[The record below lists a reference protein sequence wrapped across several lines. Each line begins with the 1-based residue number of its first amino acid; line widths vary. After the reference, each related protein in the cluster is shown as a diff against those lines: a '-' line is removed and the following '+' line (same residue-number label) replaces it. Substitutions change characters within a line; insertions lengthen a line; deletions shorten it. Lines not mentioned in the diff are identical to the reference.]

1 MVLIPSLAYVTLRSH
16 GVQTW
21 LASKAAAYIS
31 EELGAEVSV
40 GGVKVKWFF
49 NVALEEI
56 NILDK
61 QKKPILYA
69 NELVFD
75 VASIS
80 FSRRNLKVEKLLFDK
95 ALLGMFRYPGE
106 DEFNFQFLID
116 YFASDEPADTF
127 RLPKWQV
134 SVSSFEFRNSGLSFT
149 DHNVDYIDYGF
160 DPNNF
165 AFGKLNLSI
174 TNISFEDEVFFAEVD
189 HFSVEESKGLL
200 IEDVKASLMVGPQG
214 SYARDMLIKT
224 NRSRVELD
232 VALDYDNYNDFSD
245 FVHKVK
251 MDFEIKPSALQL
263 YELGYFITSLYG
275 LDNRVYLKGNLT
287 GTVNSFR
294 GNEVILQYGNFSAF
308 QGSFFM
314 NGLPDIQET
323 FLNFSV
329 NRFVTNKKD
338 LETFIIPYA
347 SGAAPLELPN
357 QVQNLGTTNF
367 SGNLTGFI
375 YDFVAYGKL
384 QTALGEIESDIA
396 IRSNEDFS
404 VLSYSGNLGTSG
416 LNLGNL
422 MNDND
427 NFGQIAFDLKLKG
440 KGIDLNHLDVS
451 MDGLVKRV
459 ELKGYDYRNID
470 IAGTLRNQQFNGN
483 LLIDDPNLFMDFN
496 GMIDF
501 GPDNPYLNFTARI
514 DDANLSGLNI
524 YQRDSVYQ
532 SIVSTIVSVEG
543 HFKDVRNLDG
553 EIAAYSSIYREIEP
567 ETGNEK
573 NYYQNDLIS
582 LSSYGSGQQQKLL
595 RLTSDFLDA
604 QIEGYLSYDQLK
616 EDITQYLGYFLPSRF
631 ENLYSTD
638 ADISKDRVTQ
648 VGEFD
653 IHFKETRELFS
664 IFFPKWH
671 LSDNVLIHGR
681 FNTHERFFKL
691 DGGAKYFSFAGTRI
705 NDFKIHLESD
715 TTGIEVLNTA
725 SKLQLSDSIWLDRF
739 QFISGIYND
748 TIQISTSWENENG
761 VARNYGRIEGRARVL
776 TPSQTEFVFQ
786 RSFAYI
792 NDSLWTISPANL
804 ILIDSNVVDIQ
815 DFFLYKNDE
824 YLKVDG
830 RLSDHPDDLL
840 TVDLNNFNIESLN
853 YLLRGQKVDFGGI
866 SSGELIMSNL
876 RKTPNISANLLIRDF
891 SFNNDHLGDLSLE
904 SLWDAAAKA
913 FKIDA
918 EIIYYGNV
926 GFNKPII
933 ARGWFYPEREYD
945 NFDLDIQVENL
956 RMSIFSRYLDGFTS
970 NFRGLASGQLRLEG
984 PLSSP
989 ELTGRARLVR
999 TGFRV
1004 DFTNTAYSFAHE
1016 LEIGKDFFR
1025 FDNLTLN
1032 DTLGNSANVSGII
1045 RHNNFMNFSVDISFL
1060 MDRIAVLN
1068 TLPHHNELFFG
1079 RAFATG
1085 ICRVHGPANDITLDI
1100 SAQANRGTQFF
1111 LPLDSREEF
1120 TESSFISFV
1129 SPDKANGGSITLP
1142 VNEIAGIALNFD
1154 LEVTPEAEIQIIFDS
1169 QIGDILRGRGFG
1181 DLKFEMNSQGAFN
1194 MYGDFTIQEGDYLFT
1209 LQNLINKRFRMEQGG
1224 TIRWS
1229 GDVYDAD
1236 IDMRAIYRTRTSL
1249 NDLYSSMEGNPENQ
1263 TGTQRRVSVETVLHL
1278 QDKLFNPSISF
1289 EIQLPGVD
1297 ESTREMI
1304 ERDMPTEQDIN
1315 RQVFSLLILNRF
1327 VPTTADGSN
1336 NQLDGLNTAL
1346 GYGMGSTSSEL
1357 LSNQLSNWL
1366 SQISSDFDIGINYR
1380 PRDDISPQE
1389 IEVALSTQLFD
1400 DRVVIDGNVGVAAG
1414 NHHVNTQNTS
1424 NIVGDVNVE
1433 VKITPEGRFRVK
1445 AFNRSNTFDVLSSN
1459 YPYTQGVGVFY
1470 RREFDNL
1477 LEIFRKR
1484 NRTILEFP
1492 DFDETE
1498 FPEIEATVPDTSGQ
1512 N

>member
-1 MVLIPSLAYVTLRSH
+1 MILIPSLAYVTLRSH

-21 LASKAAAYIS
+21 LASKAAAYLS

-49 NVALEEI
+49 NFALEDI

-61 QKKPILYA
+61 LERPILYA

-80 FSRRNLKVEKLLFDK
+80 FSRKDLKVEKLLFDK
-95 ALLGMFRYPGE
+95 ASLGMVRYPGE
-106 DEFNFQFLID
+106 NDYNFQFLID
-116 YFASDEPADTF
+116 YFSSDEPVDTF
-127 RLPKWQV
+127 RIPKWKV

-149 DHNVDYIDYGF
+149 DHNLDHIDYGF
-160 DPNNF
+160 DPHNF

-174 TNISFEDEVFFAEVD
+174 SNISFEDEILHAEID
-189 HFSVEESKGLL
+189 HFSVEESNGLL
-200 IEDVKASLMVGPQG
+200 VEDVKANIMVGPQG
-214 SYARDMLIKT
+214 SKARDMMIKT
-224 NRSRVELD
+224 NRSRVEFD
-232 VALDYDNYNDFSD
+232 VALEYDSYNDFSD
-245 FVHKVK
+245 FIHKVK

-275 LDNRVYLKGNLT
+275 LDNRIYLKGNLT
-287 GTVNSFR
+287 GTVNNFR

-308 QGSFFM
+308 QGNFLL

-329 NRFVTNKKD
+329 NRFVTNKRD
-338 LETFIIPYA
+338 IETFIIPYA
-347 SGAAPLELPN
+347 GGAAPLVLPD
-357 QVQNLGTTNF
+357 QIQNLGMANF

-375 YDFVAYGKL
+375 YDFVAYGRL
-384 QTALGEIESDIA
+384 QTALGDIESDIA

-404 VLSYSGNLGTSG
+404 ELSYSGNLGTSG

-427 NFGQIAFDLKLKG
+427 NFGQIAFDLKLNG
-440 KGIDLNHLDVS
+440 RGIDLDRVDVS

-470 IAGTLRNQQFNGN
+470 ITGTLKNKQFNGS
-483 LLIDDPNLFMDFN
+483 LLIDDPNLFVDFN
-496 GMIDF
+496 GLIDF

-514 DDANLSGLNI
+514 DDANLSRLNI
-524 YQRDSVYQ
+524 YQRDSIYQ

-543 HFKDVRNLDG
+543 HFKDIRNLEG
-553 EIAAYSSIYREIEP
+553 EIAAYSSIYREVEP
-567 ETGNEK
+567 ETENEK
-573 NYYQNDLIS
+573 NYYQNELIS
-582 LSSYGSGQQQKLL
+582 LSSHGSGQQQKLL
-595 RLTSDFLDA
+595 RLTSDFLDV
-604 QIEGYLSYDQLK
+604 QIEGFLSYGQLN
-616 EDITQYLGYFLPSRF
+616 EDITNYLGYFLPSRF
-631 ENLYSTD
+631 DSVFSAKSFEDTLNQ
-638 ADISKDRVTQ
+638 R
-648 VGEFD
+648 GEFQ

-671 LSDNVLIHGR
+671 LSDNVLIRGR
-681 FNTHERFFKL
+681 FNTDERLFQL
-691 DGGAKYFSFAGTRI
+691 DGGADYFAFAGTRI
-705 NDFKIHLESD
+705 NNLRIQLESD
-715 TTGIEVLNTA
+715 TTGIQILNTA

-748 TIQISTSWENENG
+748 TIQVSTNWDNENG
-761 VARNYGRIEGRARVL
+761 VARNYGRMEGRARVL
-776 TPSQTEFVFQ
+776 SPSQTEFVFQ

-792 NDSLWTISPANL
+792 NDSLWTIRPTNY

-853 YLLRGQKVDFGGI
+853 YLLRGKKVDFGGI

-876 RKTPNISANLLIRDF
+876 KKTPNISANLLIRDF
-891 SFNNDHLGDLSLE
+891 SFNKDHLGDLSLE
-904 SLWDAAAKA
+904 SIWDASAKA

-933 ARGWFYPEREYD
+933 ARGWFYPEREDD
-945 NFDLDIQVENL
+945 NFDLDIQLENL

-970 NFRGLASGQLRLEG
+970 NFRGLASGKVRLEG

-989 ELTGRARLVR
+989 ELKGKARLVR

-1016 LEIGKDFFR
+1016 IEIGKDFLS

-1032 DTLGNSANVSGII
+1032 DTLGNSAIVSGII
-1045 RHNNFMNFSVDISFL
+1045 RHNNFLNFSVDISFL

-1068 TLPHHNELFFG
+1068 TLPHHNELFYG
-1079 RAFATG
+1079 KAFASG
-1085 ICRVHGPANDITLDI
+1085 LFRVHGPVTDIKMDI
-1100 SAQANRGTQFF
+1100 AAQANRGTQFF
-1111 LPLDSREEF
+1111 LPLDSRGEVS
-1120 TESSFISFV
+1120 ESNFITFV
-1129 SPDKANGGSITLP
+1129 PPDQPLNDDSP
-1142 VNEIAGIALNFD
+1142 VNAPQIAGITLNFD
-1154 LEVTPEAEIQIIFDS
+1154 LEVTPDSEIQIIFDS

-1181 DLKFEMNSQGAFN
+1181 DLKFEINNLGAFN
-1194 MYGDFTIQEGDYLFT
+1194 MYGDYTIQEGDYLFT
-1209 LQNLINKRFRMEQGG
+1209 LQNLINKRFRMQQGG

-1229 GDVYDAD
+1229 GDPYDAD
-1236 IDMRAIYRTRTSL
+1236 IDIQAIYRLRTSL
-1249 NDLYSSMEGNPENQ
+1249 IDLARNLNDTSDMYR
-1263 TGTQRRVSVETVLHL
+1263 RRVPVETVLHL

-1289 EIQLPGVD
+1289 EIQLPGGD

-1304 ERDMPTEQDIN
+1304 ERIITTEQEMN

-1327 VPTTADGSN
+1327 VPPE
-1336 NQLDGLNTAL
+1336 DGLNTAL

-1366 SQISSDFDIGINYR
+1366 SQISSDFDIGVNYR
-1380 PRDDISPQE
+1380 PGDEITNQE

-1400 DRVVIDGNVGVAAG
+1400 DRVIIDGNVGVRGDLKG
-1414 NHHVNTQNTS
+1414 NNTVSSDERTS
-1424 NIVGDVNVE
+1424 NIIGDVNVE

-1445 AFNRSNTFDVLSSN
+1445 AFNRSNTFDVLNSN
-1459 YPYTQGVGVFY
+1459 FPYTQGVGIFY
-1470 RREFDNL
+1470 RREFDSL
-1477 LEIFRKR
+1477 YEIFRKR
-1484 NRTILEFP
+1484 NRTELELPEFEEP
-1492 DFDETE
+1492 DY
-1498 FPEIEATVPDTSGQ
+1498 PEIEALSPDISDED
-1512 N
+1512 